1 MGVPEQPCKTNS
13 FTTSSY
19 GYSEQQHQQDFHLS
33 PQDDVSLSTEQGL
46 GFIPSYYYGTEQ
58 HEATFDADEV
68 VELGFIRA
76 SNKATRVDYV
86 SSPSYYHPSW
96 STMMSRSA
104 DESSRVRK
112 QRFYDV
118 LESCKQKVEAM
129 EAMAAESSSSP
140 AVSSSFQEA
149 GDQQQLD
156 VVGVVGMTTM
166 ASGGDVTRADGMR
179 LVQLLVACAEAVACR
194 DRAQAAALL
203 RELQAGAPVH
213 GTAFQRVASCFVQG
227 LADRLALAHPPALGP
242 ASMAFCLPASSSS
255 ASSCGARGEAL
266 ALAYELC
273 PYLRF
278 AHWVANACILDAFEG
293 ERNVHV
299 VDLGMTMGLARGHQ
313 WRALLDGLAAR
324 PGSKPA
330 RVRVTGVGAP
340 LDAMRA
346 VGRDLESYAEG
357 LGLRLEFR
365 AVDRGLETLHV
376 DDLLGPAEEEEE
388 EEAVAISSVLEL
400 HHVVKE
406 SRGALNSV
414 LQTVRRATPRAFVLV
429 EQDAGHNGP
438 FFLGR
443 FMEALHYYAALFDA
457 LDAALPR
464 YDARRARVEQFH
476 FGAEIRNV
484 VGCEGAARVERH
496 ERADQWRRR
505 MSRAGFQSVPI
516 RMAAKA
522 REWLEENAGGG
533 GYTVAEEKGCL
544 VLGWKGKPVIAASCW
559 KC

>member
-1 MGVPEQPCKTNS
+1 MGVPEQPCKTSPSS
-13 FTTSSY
+13 FTTSYSSY
-19 GYSEQQHQQDFHLS
+19 VQQNLHLS
-33 PQDDVSLSTEQGL
+33 LQDSSFSSDDQGL
-46 GFIPSYYYGTEQ
+46 GFPCYYGT
-58 HEATFDADEV
+58 TADE
-68 VELGFIRA
+68 VELGFSRA
-76 SNKATRVDYV
+76 PKATKVDYV
-86 SSPSYYHPSW
+86 SSPYHASW
-96 STMMSRSA
+96 PVSRFA
-104 DESSRVRK
+104 ESSRVRK

-129 EAMAAESSSSP
+129 EAMAAESP
-140 AVSSSFQEA
+140 VSFQEA
-149 GDQQQLD
+149 AGDQD
-156 VVGVVGMTTM
+156 DSRAVVGMM
-166 ASGGDVTRADGMR
+166 MPDGGGGQQGGGADGMR

-242 ASMAFCLPASSSS
+242 ASMALCIPA
-255 ASSCGARGEAL
+255 ACGAGGAGARGEAL

-278 AHWVANACILDAFEG
+278 AHFVANACILDAFEG
-293 ERNVHV
+293 ERHVHV
-299 VDLGMTMGLARGHQ
+299 VDLGMTMGLDRGHQ

-324 PGSKPA
+324 PNKPA

-340 LDAMRA
+340 MDTMRSI
-346 VGRDLESYAEG
+346 GRDLEAYAEG
-357 LGLRLEFR
+357 LGIRLEFR
-365 AVDRGLETLHV
+365 AVDRSLETLHV
-376 DDLLGPAEEEEE
+376 DDLGVDPAT
-388 EEAVAISSVLEL
+388 EAVAISSVLEL
-400 HHVVKE
+400 HCVVKE

-414 LQTVRRATPRAFVLV
+414 LQTVRKACPKAFVLV

-505 MSRAGFQSVPI
+505 MSRAGFQAVPI
-516 RMAAKA
+516 RMAGKA

-544 VLGWKGKPVIAASCW
+544 VLGWKGKPVIASSCW

>member
-1 MGVPEQPCKTNS
+1 
-13 FTTSSY
+13 
-19 GYSEQQHQQDFHLS
+19 
-33 PQDDVSLSTEQGL
+33 
-46 GFIPSYYYGTEQ
+46 
-58 HEATFDADEV
+58 
-68 VELGFIRA
+68 
-76 SNKATRVDYV
+76 
-86 SSPSYYHPSW
+86 
-96 STMMSRSA
+96 
-104 DESSRVRK
+104 
-112 QRFYDV
+112 
-118 LESCKQKVEAM
+118 
-129 EAMAAESSSSP
+129 
-140 AVSSSFQEA
+140 
-149 GDQQQLD
+149 
-156 VVGVVGMTTM
+156 
-166 ASGGDVTRADGMR
+166 MR

-227 LADRLALAHPPALGP
+227 LADRLPLAHPPALGP
-242 ASMAFCLPASSSS
+242 ASMAFCIPP
-255 ASSCGARGEAL
+255 SSCAGRDGARGEAL

-278 AHWVANACILDAFEG
+278 AHFVANACMLEAFEG
-293 ERNVHV
+293 ESNVHV
-299 VDLGMTMGLARGHQ
+299 VDLGMTLGLDRGHQ
-313 WRALLDGLAAR
+313 WRGLLDGLAAR
-324 PGSKPA
+324 ASGKPA
-330 RVRVTGVGAP
+330 RVRVTGVGARM
-340 LDAMRA
+340 DTMRA
-346 VGRDLESYAEG
+346 IGRELEAYAEG
-357 LGLRLEFR
+357 LGMYLEFR
-365 AVDRGLETLHV
+365 GINRGLESLHI
-376 DDLLGPAEEEEE
+376 DDLGVDAD
-388 EEAVAISSVLEL
+388 EAVAINSVLEL
-400 HHVVKE
+400 HSVVKE

-414 LQTVRRATPRAFVLV
+414 LQTIRKLSPRAFVLV

-516 RMAAKA
+516 KMAAKA
-522 REWLEENAGGG
+522 REWLDENAGGG

>member
-1 MGVPEQPCKTNS
+1 MNMGMSPEPCKS
-13 FTTSSY
+13 ISDCS
-19 GYSEQQHQQDFHLS
+19 QQQSHHLTLTQQQD
-33 PQDDVSLSTEQGL
+33 STIICTNQEL
-46 GFIPSYYYGTEQ
+46 DYYYRFYDVD
-58 HEATFDADEV
+58 EAAFDGNE
-68 VELGFIRA
+68 VELVSRF
-76 SNKATRVDYV
+76 SKVTRMDHMI
-86 SSPSYYHPSW
+86 SSPYQPTW
-96 STMMSRSA
+96 SPAQAAVDVVGSSET
-104 DESSRVRK
+104 SRVRK
-112 QRFYDV
+112 KRFWDV

-129 EAMAAESSSSP
+129 EAMDTP
-140 AVSSSFQEA
+140 ATATFRVGA
-149 GDQQQLD
+149 GD
-156 VVGVVGMTTM
+156 GG
-166 ASGGDVTRADGMR
+166 SGGGGGAGGGGGGADGMR

-227 LADRLALAHPPALGP
+227 LADRLPLAHPPALGP
-242 ASMAFCLPASSSS
+242 ASMAFCIPP
-255 ASSCGARGEAL
+255 SSCAGRDGARGEAL

-278 AHWVANACILDAFEG
+278 AHFVANACMLEAFEG
-293 ERNVHV
+293 ESNVHV
-299 VDLGMTMGLARGHQ
+299 VDLGMTLGLDRGHQ
-313 WRALLDGLAAR
+313 WRGLLDGLAAR
-324 PGSKPA
+324 ASGKPA
-330 RVRVTGVGAP
+330 RVRVTGVGARM
-340 LDAMRA
+340 DTMRA
-346 VGRDLESYAEG
+346 IGRELEAYAEG
-357 LGLRLEFR
+357 LGMYLEFR
-365 AVDRGLETLHV
+365 GINRGLESLHI
-376 DDLLGPAEEEEE
+376 DDLGVDAD
-388 EEAVAISSVLEL
+388 EAVAINSVLEL
-400 HHVVKE
+400 HSVVKE

-414 LQTVRRATPRAFVLV
+414 LQTIRKLSPRAFVLV

-516 RMAAKA
+516 KMAAKA
-522 REWLEENAGGG
+522 REWLDENAGGG

>member
-1 MGVPEQPCKTNS
+1 MGISDQPCRTTPSS
-13 FTTSSY
+13 FTTAYCSS
-19 GYSEQQHQQDFHLS
+19 QQNDHLPQQDAVLRTDQEF
-33 PQDDVSLSTEQGL
+33 
-46 GFIPSYYYGTEQ
+46 GFPYYYGNEQ
-58 HEATFDADEV
+58 EAAFDGDEL
-68 VELGFIRA
+68 ELGFRA
-76 SNKATRVDYV
+76 SKATRVDYV
-86 SSPSYYHPSW
+86 SSPYQPLW
-96 STMMSRSA
+96 ATAARGDVA
-104 DESSRVRK
+104 AESSRVRK
-112 QRFYDV
+112 QRFRDV

-129 EAMAAESSSSP
+129 EAMESP
-140 AVSSSFQEA
+140 VAFQDGE
-149 GDQQQLD
+149 D
-156 VVGVVGMTTM
+156 GVVAGEGGG
-166 ASGGDVTRADGMR
+166 AGYCGGGGGGGSGADGMR

-242 ASMAFCLPASSSS
+242 ASMAFCIPP
-255 ASSCGARGEAL
+255 SCAGRDGARGEAL

-278 AHWVANACILDAFEG
+278 AHFVANACILEAFEG
-293 ERNVHV
+293 ESSVHV
-299 VDLGMTMGLARGHQ
+299 VDMGMTLGLDRGHQ
-313 WRALLDGLAAR
+313 WRGLLDGLAAR
-324 PGSKPA
+324 AGAKPA

-340 LDAMRA
+340 IDTMRA
-346 VGRDLESYAEG
+346 IGRELEAYAEG
-357 LGLRLEFR
+357 LGIYLEFR
-365 AVDRGLETLHV
+365 AVDRSIESLHI
-376 DDLLGPAEEEEE
+376 DDLGIGAD
-388 EEAVAISSVLEL
+388 EAVAVSSILEL
-400 HHVVKE
+400 HCVVKE

-414 LQTVRRATPRAFVLV
+414 LQTIRKLAPRAFVLV

-443 FMEALHYYAALFDA
+443 FMEALHYYAAVFDA

-505 MSRAGFQSVPI
+505 MSRAGFQSMPI
-516 RMAAKA
+516 RMATKA
-522 REWLEENAGGG
+522 REWLDENAGGG

>member
-1 MGVPEQPCKTNS
+1 MGMSEQPCRSTP
-13 FTTSSY
+13 SSY
-19 GYSEQQHQQDFHLS
+19 TTFYGSSQQIHHL
-33 PQDDVSLSTEQGL
+33 PQHDAVLCTEPGL
-46 GFIPSYYYGTEQ
+46 GFPYYYGTDQ
-58 HEATFDADEV
+58 QDAAFDGDE
-68 VELGFIRA
+68 VELGFRA
-76 SNKATRVDYV
+76 SKVTKADYY
-86 SSPSYYHPSW
+86 SSPYQSSW
-96 STMMSRSA
+96 PLARA
-104 DESSRVRK
+104 DVAAAAAESSRVRK
-112 QRFYDV
+112 QRFRDV

-129 EAMAAESSSSP
+129 EAMESP
-140 AVSSSFQEA
+140 VAFQEGEDGGVA
-149 GDQQQLD
+149 GDA
-156 VVGVVGMTTM
+156 GG
-166 ASGGDVTRADGMR
+166 AAAAAGGGGRSGGGGGGADGMR

-203 RELQAGAPVH
+203 RELQVGAPVH

-242 ASMAFCLPASSSS
+242 ASMAFCIPP
-255 ASSCGARGEAL
+255 SCTGRDGARGEAL

-278 AHWVANACILDAFEG
+278 AHFVANASILEAFEG
-293 ERNVHV
+293 ESNVHV
-299 VDLGMTMGLARGHQ
+299 VDLGMTLGLDRGHQ
-313 WRALLDGLAAR
+313 WRGLLDGLAAR
-324 PGSKPA
+324 AGAKPK
-330 RVRVTGVGAP
+330 RVCITGVGAP
-340 LDAMRA
+340 VDTMRA
-346 VGRDLESYAEG
+346 VGRELEAYADG
-357 LGLRLEFR
+357 LGMYLEFR
-365 AVDRGLETLHV
+365 AVDRSLESLHI
-376 DDLLGPAEEEEE
+376 DDLGIGAD
-388 EEAVAISSVLEL
+388 EAVAINSILEL
-400 HHVVKE
+400 HCVVKE

-414 LQTVRRATPRAFVLV
+414 LQTIRRLSPKAFVLV

-443 FMEALHYYAALFDA
+443 FMEALHYYAAVFDA

-464 YDARRARVEQFH
+464 YDARRARAEQFH

-516 RMAAKA
+516 RMAARA

>member
-1 MGVPEQPCKTNS
+1 MGMSPEPCNS
-13 FTTSSY
+13 ISDCS
-19 GYSEQQHQQDFHLS
+19 QQQSHHLTLTQQQD
-33 PQDDVSLSTEQGL
+33 STIICTNQEL
-46 GFIPSYYYGTEQ
+46 DYYYRFYDVD
-58 HEATFDADEV
+58 EAAFDGNE
-68 VELGFIRA
+68 VELVSRF
-76 SNKATRVDYV
+76 SKVTRMDHMI
-86 SSPSYYHPSW
+86 SSPYQPTW
-96 STMMSRSA
+96 SPAQAAVDVVGSSET
-104 DESSRVRK
+104 SRVRK
-112 QRFYDV
+112 KRFWDV

-129 EAMAAESSSSP
+129 EAMDTP
-140 AVSSSFQEA
+140 ATATFRVGA
-149 GDQQQLD
+149 GD
-156 VVGVVGMTTM
+156 
-166 ASGGDVTRADGMR
+166 GGGGGGGGAGGGGGGADGMR

-227 LADRLALAHPPALGP
+227 LADRLPLAHPPAPGAHRAWRS
-242 ASMAFCLPASSSS
+242 ASRRCLPPGPNGPPRQGP
-255 ASSCGARGEAL
+255 CPWP
-266 ALAYELC
+266 YELC

-278 AHWVANACILDAFEG
+278 AHFVANACMLEAFEG
-293 ERNVHV
+293 KEQRP
-299 VDLGMTMGLARGHQ
+299 RGRSRHNAGPRPWHQ
-313 WRALLDGLAAR
+313 WRGLLDGLAAR
-324 PGSKPA
+324 ASGKPA
-330 RVRVTGVGAP
+330 RVRVTGVGARM
-340 LDAMRA
+340 DTMRA
-346 VGRDLESYAEG
+346 IGRELEAYAEG
-357 LGLRLEFR
+357 LGMYLEFR
-365 AVDRGLETLHV
+365 GINRGLESLHI
-376 DDLLGPAEEEEE
+376 DDLGVDAD
-388 EEAVAISSVLEL
+388 EAVAI
-400 HHVVKE
+400 
-406 SRGALNSV
+406 NSTIRK
-414 LQTVRRATPRAFVLV
+414 LSPRAFVLV

-516 RMAAKA
+516 KMAAKA
-522 REWLEENAGGG
+522 REWLDENAGGG

>member
-1 MGVPEQPCKTNS
+1 MGAPEQLCKTNS

-19 GYSEQQHQQDFHLS
+19 AYCQQQDLQLS
-33 PQDDVSLSTEQGL
+33 PQDASLSTEQGL

-58 HEATFDADEV
+58 HEEATFDADEV

-86 SSPSYYHPSW
+86 SSPYHPSW
-96 STMMSRSA
+96 SMMSRGG
-104 DESSRVRK
+104 DELSRVRK

-118 LESCKQKVEAM
+118 LESWKQKVEAM
-129 EAMAAESSSSP
+129 EAMAAESSSP
-140 AVSSSFQEA
+140 VSSSFQEA
-149 GDQQQLD
+149 GDQQQD
-156 VVGVVGMTTM
+156 VVGVVGMTTTM

-242 ASMAFCLPASSSS
+242 ASMAFCLPASSS
-255 ASSCGARGEAL
+255 CARGEAL

-324 PGSKPA
+324 PSKPA

-340 LDAMRA
+340 PDAMRA
-346 VGRDLESYAEG
+346 VGRDLEAYAEG

-376 DDLLGPAEEEEE
+376 DDLLMGVVDPAE

-400 HHVVKE
+400 HRVVKE

-414 LQTVRRATPRAFVLV
+414 LQTVRRASPRAFVLV

>member
-1 MGVPEQPCKTNS
+1 MGMSEQPCRSTPANS
-13 FTTSSY
+13 FATSY
-19 GYSEQQHQQDFHLS
+19 GSSQQIQHL
-33 PQDDVSLSTEQGL
+33 PQHDAVLRTEPGL
-46 GFIPSYYYGTEQ
+46 GFPYYFGTDQ
-58 HEATFDADEV
+58 QDAAFDGDE
-68 VELGFIRA
+68 VELGYRA
-76 SNKATRVDYV
+76 SKATRVDYY
-86 SSPSYYHPSW
+86 SSPYQPSW
-96 STMMSRSA
+96 PLARA
-104 DESSRVRK
+104 DVAAAAAETSRVRK
-112 QRFYDV
+112 QRFRDV

-129 EAMAAESSSSP
+129 EAMESP
-140 AVSSSFQEA
+140 VAFQEGEDA
-149 GDQQQLD
+149 GV
-156 VVGVVGMTTM
+156 VVGEGGGAVAGGGGG
-166 ASGGDVTRADGMR
+166 SGGGGGGGGADGMR

-242 ASMAFCLPASSSS
+242 ASMAFCIPP
-255 ASSCGARGEAL
+255 SCAGRDGARGEAL

-278 AHWVANACILDAFEG
+278 AHFVANASILEAFEG
-293 ERNVHV
+293 ESNVHV
-299 VDLGMTMGLARGHQ
+299 VDLGMTLGLDRGHQ

-324 PGSKPA
+324 AGGKPS

-340 LDAMRA
+340 LDAMRSA
-346 VGRDLESYAEG
+346 GRELEAYAEA
-357 LGLRLEFR
+357 LGMRLEFR
-365 AVDRGLETLHV
+365 AVDRSLESLHA
-376 DDLLGPAEEEEE
+376 DDLGVAAG

-400 HHVVKE
+400 HCVVKE

-414 LQTVRRATPRAFVLV
+414 LQTVRKLSPKAFVLV

-443 FMEALHYYAALFDA
+443 FMEALHYYAAVFDA

-516 RMAAKA
+516 RMAARA

>member
-1 MGVPEQPCKTNS
+1 MGASEPPCGTKPNS
-13 FTTSSY
+13 FTMPYCSS
-19 GYSEQQHQQDFHLS
+19 QQNLHLPQQDAALC
-33 PQDDVSLSTEQGL
+33 TEPGL
-46 GFIPSYYYGTEQ
+46 GFPYYNGTEQ
-58 HEATFDADEV
+58 AAAFDGE
-68 VELGFIRA
+68 ELELCFGRA
-76 SNKATRVDYV
+76 SKATKVDYL
-86 SSPSYYHPSW
+86 SSPCQNLWPLA
-96 STMMSRSA
+96 RA
-104 DESSRVRK
+104 DVAAATAESSRARK
-112 QRFYDV
+112 QRFRDV

-129 EAMAAESSSSP
+129 EAMESP
-140 AVSSSFQEA
+140 VAFQESE
-149 GDQQQLD
+149 
-156 VVGVVGMTTM
+156 VGVGMGD
-166 ASGGDVTRADGMR
+166 SGGAGGGGGGGADGMR

-203 RELQAGAPVH
+203 RELQSGAPVH

-242 ASMAFCLPASSSS
+242 ASMAFCIPP
-255 ASSCGARGEAL
+255 SCGRRDGARGEAL

-278 AHWVANACILDAFEG
+278 AHFVANASILETFEG
-293 ERNVHV
+293 ESNVHV
-299 VDLGMTMGLARGHQ
+299 VDLGMTLSLDHGHQ
-313 WRALLDGLAAR
+313 WRGLLDGLAAR
-324 PGSKPA
+324 AGAKPA

-340 LDAMRA
+340 MDTMRA
-346 VGRDLESYAEG
+346 IGRELEAYAEG
-357 LGLRLEFR
+357 LGMRLEFR
-365 AVDRGLETLHV
+365 AIDRSLESLHT
-376 DDLLGPAEEEEE
+376 DDLGIGAD
-388 EEAVAISSVLEL
+388 EAVAINSILEL
-400 HHVVKE
+400 HCVVKE

-414 LQTVRRATPRAFVLV
+414 LQTIRKLSPKAFVLV

-443 FMEALHYYAALFDA
+443 FMEALHYYAAVFDA
-457 LDAALPR
+457 LDAELPR

-522 REWLEENAGGG
+522 REWLQENAGGG

-544 VLGWKGKPVIAASCW
+544 VLGWKGKPIIAASYW

>member
-1 MGVPEQPCKTNS
+1 MPMLPSS
-13 FTTSSY
+13 FTTSS
-19 GYSEQQHQQDFHLS
+19 SWQSHQDASSICTNQEPDYDH
-33 PQDDVSLSTEQGL
+33 P
-46 GFIPSYYYGTEQ
+46 YYFGIE
-58 HEATFDADEV
+58 EVAVDADEL
-68 VELGFIRA
+68 ELGLRA
-76 SNKATRVDYV
+76 HKATRVDYL
-86 SSPSYYHPSW
+86 SSPYQASW
-96 STMMSRSA
+96 PPAQA
-104 DESSRVRK
+104 DLESSRVRK
-112 QRFYDV
+112 TKQFRDV
-118 LESCKQKVEAM
+118 LETCKQKVEAM
-129 EAMAAESSSSP
+129 EAMERSSSP
-140 AVSSSFQEA
+140 
-149 GDQQQLD
+149 
-156 VVGVVGMTTM
+156 VG
-166 ASGGDVTRADGMR
+166 SGGFEEQGEALVAVDDVRAGGGGSGADGMR

-203 RELQAGAPVH
+203 RELQVGAPVH

-242 ASMAFCLPASSSS
+242 ASMAFCVPR
-255 ASSCGARGEAL
+255 SSCLDGARGEAL
-266 ALAYELC
+266 AVAYELC

-278 AHWVANACILDAFEG
+278 AHFVANTSILEAFEG
-293 ERNVHV
+293 ETNVHV
-299 VDLGMTMGLARGHQ
+299 VDLGMTMGLNRGHQ
-313 WRALLDGLAAR
+313 WRALLDSLATRAS
-324 PGSKPA
+324 GKPA
-330 RVRVTGVGAP
+330 RVRVTGVGARV
-340 LDAMRA
+340 DTMRA
-346 VGRDLESYAEG
+346 VGRELEAYAEE
-357 LGLRLEFR
+357 LGMTLEFM
-365 AVDRGLETLHV
+365 AVDRTLESLHV
-376 DDLLGPAEEEEE
+376 DDLGVEAD
-388 EEAVAISSVLEL
+388 EAVAINSVLEL
-400 HHVVKE
+400 HCVVKE

-414 LQTVRRATPRAFVLV
+414 LQTIRKLSPKAFVLV

-505 MSRAGFQSVPI
+505 MSRAGFQAMPFK
-516 RMAAKA
+516 MAAKA
-522 REWLEENAGGG
+522 REWLEENAGGS

>member
-1 MGVPEQPCKTNS
+1 MGTSEQPCTSTPNS
-13 FTTSSY
+13 FTTTSSSY
-19 GYSEQQHQQDFHLS
+19 VTSQQIHHL
-33 PQDDVSLSTEQGL
+33 PQHDSVVCTEPGL
-46 GFIPSYYYGTEQ
+46 GFPYYYVTDRQ
-58 HEATFDADEV
+58 QDAAFDGDE
-68 VELGFIRA
+68 VELGFQA
-76 SNKATRVDYV
+76 SKATRVDYY
-86 SSPSYYHPSW
+86 SSPYQLSW
-96 STMMSRSA
+96 PLARA
-104 DESSRVRK
+104 AAAESSRVRK
-112 QRFYDV
+112 KRFWDV

-129 EAMAAESSSSP
+129 EAMESP
-140 AVSSSFQEA
+140 LVAFQEA
-149 GDQQQLD
+149 EDGGA
-156 VVGVVGMTTM
+156 VVGDGGGGGGGRG
-166 ASGGDVTRADGMR
+166 SGGGADGMR

-242 ASMAFCLPASSSS
+242 ASMAFCIPP
-255 ASSCGARGEAL
+255 SCAGRDGGARAEAL
-266 ALAYELC
+266 ALAYDLC

-278 AHWVANACILDAFEG
+278 AHFVANASILEAFEG
-293 ERNVHV
+293 ETNVHV
-299 VDLGMTMGLARGHQ
+299 LDLGMTLGLDRAHQ

-324 PGSKPA
+324 AGAAARPA
-330 RVRVTGVGAP
+330 RVRVTAVGAP
-340 LDAMRA
+340 ADAMRA
-346 VGRDLESYAEG
+346 VGRELLAYAEG
-357 LGLRLEFR
+357 LGLCLQFR
-365 AVDRGLETLHV
+365 AVDRSLESLHI
-376 DDLLGPAEEEEE
+376 DDLGIAAD
-388 EEAVAISSVLEL
+388 EAVAINSVLEL
-400 HHVVKE
+400 HCVVKE

-414 LQTVRRATPRAFVLV
+414 LQTIRKLSPKAFVLV

-443 FMEALHYYAALFDA
+443 FMEALHYYAAVFDA

-505 MSRAGFQSVPI
+505 MSRAGFQSMPI
-516 RMAAKA
+516 RMAARA

>member
-1 MGVPEQPCKTNS
+1 MGMSEQPCRSTPNS
-13 FTTSSY
+13 FATSY
-19 GYSEQQHQQDFHLS
+19 GSSQQIQNL
-33 PQDDVSLSTEQGL
+33 PQHDAVLCTEPGL
-46 GFIPSYYYGTEQ
+46 GFPYYFGTDQQGTAFEG
-58 HEATFDADEV
+58 DD
-68 VELGFIRA
+68 VELGYRA
-76 SNKATRVDYV
+76 SKATRVDYY
-86 SSPSYYHPSW
+86 SSPYHYQPSSW
-96 STMMSRSA
+96 PLARA
-104 DESSRVRK
+104 DVAAAESSRVRK
-112 QRFYDV
+112 QRFRDV

-129 EAMAAESSSSP
+129 EAMESP
-140 AVSSSFQEA
+140 VAFHEGEDA
-149 GDQQQLD
+149 GA
-156 VVGVVGMTTM
+156 VVGDGSGAIAAGTGTG
-166 ASGGDVTRADGMR
+166 SGGGGGGADGMR

-242 ASMAFCLPASSSS
+242 ASMAFCIPP
-255 ASSCGARGEAL
+255 SCAGRDGEAL
-266 ALAYELC
+266 ALAYDLC

-278 AHWVANACILDAFEG
+278 AHFVANASILEALEG
-293 ERNVHV
+293 ETNLHV
-299 VDLGMTMGLARGHQ
+299 VDLGMTLGLDRAHQ
-313 WRALLDGLAAR
+313 WRGLLDGLAAR
-324 PGSKPA
+324 AGGKPS

-340 LDAMRA
+340 PDAMRSA
-346 VGRDLESYAEG
+346 GRELEAYAEA
-357 LGLRLEFR
+357 LGMRLEFR
-365 AVDRGLETLHV
+365 AVDRSLESLHA
-376 DDLLGPAEEEEE
+376 DDLGVAAG
-388 EEAVAISSVLEL
+388 EAVAISGVLEL
-400 HHVVKE
+400 HRVVKE

-414 LQTVRRATPRAFVLV
+414 LQTVRKLSPRAFVLV

-443 FMEALHYYAALFDA
+443 FMEALHYYAAVFDA

-516 RMAAKA
+516 RMAARA

>member
-1 MGVPEQPCKTNS
+1 MGTSEQPCTSNL
-13 FTTSSY
+13 FTASSY
-19 GYSEQQHQQDFHLS
+19 GTSQQIHHLL
-33 PQDDVSLSTEQGL
+33 PQHDSVICTEPGM
-46 GFIPSYYYGTEQ
+46 GFPYYYGTDQ
-58 HEATFDADEV
+58 QDAAFDGDE
-68 VELGFIRA
+68 VELGFQA
-76 SNKATRVDYV
+76 SKATRVDYY
-86 SSPSYYHPSW
+86 SSPYQPSW
-96 STMMSRSA
+96 PLARAAAT
-104 DESSRVRK
+104 ESSRVRK
-112 QRFYDV
+112 QRFRDV

-129 EAMAAESSSSP
+129 EAMESP
-140 AVSSSFQEA
+140 VAFQEGEDGLAVGDGGGA
-149 GDQQQLD
+149 G
-156 VVGVVGMTTM
+156 
-166 ASGGDVTRADGMR
+166 AAAGGGAGAGGGNGGGADGMR

-242 ASMAFCLPASSSS
+242 ASMAFCIPP
-255 ASSCGARGEAL
+255 SCTGRDGARGEAL

-278 AHWVANACILDAFEG
+278 AHFVANASILEAFEG
-293 ERNVHV
+293 ESNVHV
-299 VDLGMTMGLARGHQ
+299 LDLGMTLGLDRAHQ
-313 WRALLDGLAAR
+313 WRGLLDGLAAR
-324 PGSKPA
+324 AGAKPA
-330 RVRVTGVGAP
+330 RVRVTAVGAP
-340 LDAMRA
+340 AETMRA
-346 VGRDLESYAEG
+346 VGRELEAYAEG
-357 LGLRLEFR
+357 LGLCLEFR
-365 AVDRGLETLHV
+365 AIDRSLESLHM
-376 DDLLGPAEEEEE
+376 DDLGIAAD
-388 EEAVAISSVLEL
+388 EAVAISSILEL
-400 HHVVKE
+400 HCVVKE

-414 LQTVRRATPRAFVLV
+414 LQTIRKLSPKAFVLV

-443 FMEALHYYAALFDA
+443 FMEALHYYAAVFDA

-516 RMAAKA
+516 RMAARA

-559 KC
+559 KS

>member
-1 MGVPEQPCKTNS
+1 MGVSEQPCRTTPSS

-19 GYSEQQHQQDFHLS
+19 CSSQQDHHL
-33 PQDDVSLSTEQGL
+33 PQQDAALCTEPGL
-46 GFIPSYYYGTEQ
+46 GFPFYCAAEQ
-58 HEATFDADEV
+58 EAAFDGDELD
-68 VELGFIRA
+68 LGFRSA
-76 SNKATRVDYV
+76 KATRVDYV
-86 SSPSYYHPSW
+86 SSPYQPMW
-96 STMMSRSA
+96 AAARGGDGA
-104 DESSRVRK
+104 AESSRVRK
-112 QRFYDV
+112 QRFRDV

-129 EAMAAESSSSP
+129 EAMESPVAFQGGEDGAASGDCGVG
-140 AVSSSFQEA
+140 AA
-149 GDQQQLD
+149 GG
-156 VVGVVGMTTM
+156 GVVG
-166 ASGGDVTRADGMR
+166 GGGGGGTDGMR

-203 RELQAGAPVH
+203 RELQVGAPVH

-242 ASMAFCLPASSSS
+242 ASMAFCIPP
-255 ASSCGARGEAL
+255 SCAARDGARGEAL

-278 AHWVANACILDAFEG
+278 AHFVANASILDALEG
-293 ERNVHV
+293 ESNVHV
-299 VDLGMTMGLARGHQ
+299 VDLGMTLGLDRGHQ
-313 WRALLDGLAAR
+313 WRGLLDGLAAR
-324 PGSKPA
+324 AGPKPA

-340 LDAMRA
+340 LDTMRA
-346 VGRDLESYAEG
+346 VGRELEAYAEE
-357 LGLRLEFR
+357 LGMHLEFR
-365 AVDRGLETLHV
+365 AVDRSLESLHI
-376 DDLLGPAEEEEE
+376 DDLAIGAD
-388 EEAVAISSVLEL
+388 EAVAISSILEL
-400 HHVVKE
+400 HCVVKE

-414 LQTVRRATPRAFVLV
+414 LQTIRKLAPKAFVLV

-443 FMEALHYYAALFDA
+443 FMEALHYYAAVFDA

-505 MSRAGFQSVPI
+505 MSRAGFQSMPI

-522 REWLEENAGGG
+522 REWLDEHAGGG